1 MVDGVL
7 RVEGRWRIASW
18 IGLDMSLEGFL
29 PAVRPQLLVVGPDHK
44 TTAQR
49 DLPPAG
55 FGASFPAPRSKSAGK
70 DVEPAAMDG
79 SVNGAGAAR
88 QVLGAEALFRAHALY
103 VVRLLARLGAP
114 PAEIDDL
121 VQEVFLTA
129 HRRGGFVPDQA
140 KPTTWLAEIAVRVV
154 STARR
159 TRRRRPTEADE
170 AAIERAT
177 APGTGPFEAAATAEA
192 LGRVNRALEA
202 LDLDHRAVFV
212 LFELDGESCDAIAAG
227 LGVPVGTVYS
237 RLHTARRAV
246 RRANESE
253 TVSPHLR
260 EEGGL
265 A

>member
-1 MVDGVL
+1 MY
-7 RVEGRWRIASW
+7 R
-18 IGLDMSLEGFL
+18 
-29 PAVRPQLLVVGPDHK
+29 
-44 TTAQR
+44 
-49 DLPPAG
+49 
-55 FGASFPAPRSKSAGK
+55 
-70 DVEPAAMDG
+70 
-79 SVNGAGAAR
+79 SVNGAEAAR
-88 QVLGAEALFRAHALY
+88 LVLGAEALFRAHALY

-140 KPTTWLAEIAVRVV
+140 KATTWLAEIALRVV

-159 TRRRRPTEADE
+159 TRRRRRTEADDG
-170 AAIERAT
+170 AIERTA
-177 APGTGPFEAAATAEA
+177 APGTGPFEAAAAAEA
-192 LGRVNRALEA
+192 LTRVNRALDA

-212 LFELDGESCDAIAAG
+212 LFELDGESCDAIAAA

-237 RLHTARRAV
+237 RLHAARRAV
-246 RRANESE
+246 RRAYESE
-253 TVSPHLR
+253 TMSPHLR